1 MKVYLDTSAY
11 AKRFIE
17 ETGSDMIENI
27 LTDATEIGLSIIC
40 IPELLSALNRRRRE
54 KSISKSQYSDIKVR
68 LAEEIADA
76 NIIQLTDAVIES
88 TTMLL
93 EKNILRA
100 MDAIHIACAKE
111 WQADLFLTSD
121 KRQIKAAK
129 KVLADVKLL

>member
-17 ETGSDMIENI
+17 ETGSDMIDNI

-76 NIIQLTDAVIES
+76 DIIQLTDAVIES

-111 WQADLFLTSD
+111 WQADIFLTSD

>member
-40 IPELLSALNRRRRE
+40 IPELLSALNRRKRE

-76 NIIQLTDAVIES
+76 DIIQLTDAVIES
-88 TTMLL
+88 TTMLM

>member
-17 ETGSDMIENI
+17 ETGSDMIDNI

-76 NIIQLTDAVIES
+76 DIIQLTDAVIES

>member
-17 ETGSDMIENI
+17 ETGSDMIDNI

-40 IPELLSALNRRRRE
+40 IPELLSALNRRKRE

-76 NIIQLTDAVIES
+76 DIIQLTDAVIES

>member
-88 TTMLL
+88 TTILL

-111 WQADLFLTSD
+111 WQADIFLTSD

>member
-40 IPELLSALNRRRRE
+40 IPELLSALNRRKRE

-76 NIIQLTDAVIES
+76 DIIQLTDAVIES

-111 WQADLFLTSD
+111 WQAGLFLTSD